1 MTIEVRPIRAG
12 ELEQA
17 LPFFAGYQ
25 SFYGVER
32 PDDDRNLAFFG
43 QFLEPSQAG
52 LVLGAWDDGTLVG
65 FACLYWTF
73 PSVSAADIALM
84 NDLFVAAE
92 ARGKG
97 VGRALIEAAVEAA
110 RDKGCHHLEWYT
122 APDNVTAQRLY
133 DSTGATRSTWVA
145 YEIPTQSD

>member
-1 MTIEVRPIRAG
+1 MSIEVRPIRAE

-17 LPFFAGYQ
+17 LPLFAGYQ

-43 QFLEPSQAG
+43 QFLEPSEAG
-52 LVLGAWDDGTLVG
+52 LVLGAWEDGALVG

-73 PSVSAADIALM
+73 SSVSAADIALM

-92 ARGKG
+92 GRGKG
-97 VGRALIEAAVEAA
+97 AGRALIDAAVEAA
-110 RDKGCHHLEWYT
+110 RDRGCHHLEWYT
-122 APDNVTAQRLY
+122 APDNATAQHLY
-133 DSTGATRSTWVA
+133 DATNAARSTWVA
-145 YEIPTQSD
+145 YEIPIKSD